1 MNLENERLKQKLS
14 TNLIVIDNFYDDPYK
29 IREFAMKQ
37 TYTTHEYHPGERT
50 ESFATEKHR
59 EIFNKILEP
68 FSGKIT
74 IFDLSKEENSNG
86 AFQYN
91 TSNDIKSWIHVDNY
105 NTNWAGIVYLTPNAP
120 VSAGTGFFKFKDGN
134 INAFDSNLLNN
145 ENYVDNNCRD
155 NTKWELVSS
164 VGNLFNRLVL
174 FNSTQYHMSLNY
186 FGDNIDNARLMQV
199 FFFTT
204 ES

>member
-1 MNLENERLKQKLS
+1 MNLENERLKQKL
-14 TNLIVIDNFYDDPYK
+14 TMNIIVIDNFYDDPYK
-29 IREFAMKQ
+29 IREFAIKQ
-37 TYTTHEYHPGERT
+37 TYTTHEYHPGMRS
-50 ESFATEKHR
+50 ESFATEHHK

-74 IFDLSKEENSNG
+74 DFYPNCSNG

-91 TSNDIKSWIHVDNY
+91 TANDIKSWIHVDSE
-105 NTNWAGIVYLTPNAP
+105 NTNWAGIIYLTPNAP
-120 VSAGTGFFKFKDGN
+120 VSGGTGFFKYKDGS
-134 INAFDSNLLNN
+134 INLLDTNLLNN
-145 ENYVDNNCRD
+145 DEEIRDNCRD

-174 FNSTQYHMSLNY
+174 FNSSQYHMSLNY
-186 FGDNIDNARLMQV
+186 FVDNLYNGRFMQV

-204 ES
+204 D